1 MHIAAHVPAR
11 TRRRIIMYKTEIE
24 IKLTQ
29 GRLQLSSILT
39 YSVHAAGEFRYF
51 SLLARWTRLLVR
63 VTGDLSDEV
72 HGDTVE
78 DRPTSP

>member
-24 IKLTQ
+24 IRLTQ

-39 YSVHAAGEFRYF
+39 YSV
-51 SLLARWTRLLVR
+51 WC
-63 VTGDLSDEV
+63 
-72 HGDTVE
+72 
-78 DRPTSP
+78 